1 MAPTAKEVNGNFG
14 HSPDLN
20 LPDFEAAP
28 DKFGW
33 PRKNERGYEIL
44 EQPCGIERN
53 IRVIHVGAGIS
64 GICFAKFLSEALNNV
79 SFACYDRNA
88 DIGGTW
94 LENR

>member
-1 MAPTAKEVNGNFG
+1 MAPSAENVNGNPS
-14 HSPDLN
+14 HSLGLN

-28 DKFGW
+28 GKFGW
-33 PRKNERGYEIL
+33 PRKNERGYQIL
-44 EQPCGIERN
+44 EQPCGIQRK

-64 GICFAKFLSEALNNV
+64 GICFAKFLSDELSNV
-79 SFACYDRNA
+79 SFVCYDRNT